1 MPSSTRVS
9 TRKVLKA
16 LEKLHAAAKR
26 RRDALHAP
34 QWYEDALAEE
44 DRLTRMLMRFAE
56 KTD

>member
-26 RRDALHAP
+26 RRDALHGP
-34 QWYEDALAEE
+34 PWYLDALAEE
-44 DRLTRMLMRFAE
+44 DRLSRRLMRFA
-56 KTD
+56 DRPD

>member
-1 MPSSTRVS
+1 MSSSTRVS

-34 QWYEDALAEE
+34 QWYRDALAEE
-44 DRLTRMLMRFAE
+44 DRLSRVLVRSADR
-56 KTD
+56 TD